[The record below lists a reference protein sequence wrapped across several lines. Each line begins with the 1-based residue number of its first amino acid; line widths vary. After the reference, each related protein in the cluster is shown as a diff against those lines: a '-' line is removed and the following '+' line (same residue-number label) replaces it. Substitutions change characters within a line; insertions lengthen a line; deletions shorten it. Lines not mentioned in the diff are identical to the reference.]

1 MAPNLCPL
9 VSALLPLTLI
19 ACGVTHSFDQ
29 TSDRLAVCAVAP
41 GGGAEYPLVS
51 TEAQTYAVLEPLE
64 LHVVASG
71 CGAACV
77 DDLVQS
83 CEVSV
88 EAQVLR
94 VQASFS
100 WSERRGECVL
110 ICAPIKA
117 VSAVG
122 RSVHGGARHAHDDAH
137 RRRGGAGGGVLG
149 GGGGMSG
156 PDRGMIQPSATGRW
170 ADGTIPAPT
179 G

>member
-117 VSAVG
+117 VCTTPPLSAGQYTVALG
-122 RSVHGGARHAHDDAH
+122 TRTTTLTVGGAAQAAACL
-137 RRRGGAGGGVLG
+137 GAAGG
-149 GGGGMSG
+149 
-156 PDRGMIQPSATGRW
+156 
-170 ADGTIPAPT
+170 
-179 G
+179 